1 MSVSILLGVPGKL
14 KDLGTKIQTLIDRPA
29 PGPYVLAKDINY
41 PNVGWVSTTFIIPD
55 TADNLVIDITGKTI
69 INEINLY
76 SREDCVVHG
85 NVSGQQS
92 DAARATITSRIVIDN
107 NTAITGPTSTN
118 FYRAIS
124 KDWTGTRTNSTTAV
138 NCKFLSPIL
147 ASSSVKIYAQADTIT
162 VSGRIGSPTKFKTLR
177 VDYNLISLK

>member
-41 PNVGWVSTTFIIPD
+41 PNFGWASTTFRIPD

-69 INEINLY
+69 IDEITFY
-76 SREDCVVHG
+76 SRKDCVVHG
-85 NVSGQQS
+85 GYAGAQRD
-92 DAARATITSRIVIDN
+92 DATATITSRIVIDN

-124 KDWTGTRTNSTTAV
+124 KDWNGTRDNTTTAV
-138 NCKFLSPIL
+138 NYKFATPIL
-147 ASSSVKIYAQADTIT
+147 ASSSIKIYAQADTIT
-162 VSGRIGSPTKFKTLR
+162 VGKALSPAKFKTLR
-177 VDYNLISLK
+177 VDYNYISLK